1 MEWEYIFFMFMVR
14 DETAECSDQT
24 SDQYQKNRQNDFST
38 EGKMSDNET
47 SQKLKLVAL

>member
-1 MEWEYIFFMFMVR
+1 MDWEYIFFMFMVR

-24 SDQYQKNRQNDFST
+24 SDQYQKKRQNEFSA

-47 SQKLKLVAL
+47 SQKLKLAAL

>member
-1 MEWEYIFFMFMVR
+1 MQWDYMFFMFMVR

-24 SDQYQKNRQNDFST
+24 SDQYQKNWQNDFST

-47 SQKLKLVAL
+47 SQKLKLAAL